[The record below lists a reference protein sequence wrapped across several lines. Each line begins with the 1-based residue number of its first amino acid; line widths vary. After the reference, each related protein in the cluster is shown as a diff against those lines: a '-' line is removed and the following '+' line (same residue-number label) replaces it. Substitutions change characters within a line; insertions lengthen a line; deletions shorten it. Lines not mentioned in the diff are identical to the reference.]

1 MTRATDPRPRS
12 AGSGATAPR
21 RRRFIGYLV
30 PVAVLV
36 VLAWAAFEIIGLR
49 LVRVSRRAVP
59 LRQAEAPRSQIPM
72 AGESTADLAAETP
85 RNLILVI
92 ADGFGFA
99 HLTAARTTLHGI
111 NGASVWDRF
120 SHVGW
125 QRTHPVAGFLTD
137 SAAAATALATGIPT
151 NYGVIG
157 VDVDGR
163 PLETLFDRAADLG
176 YRTGVVTD
184 SYIWDATP
192 AAFVTHSPQRGNDSA
207 GATLRQ
213 LGESSLEI
221 LVGELED
228 VGEDE
233 VPEWEASVEL
243 LRGRFEVLGPDAAAA
258 LLRGLETAE
267 SPTIAIF
274 EEDQVTDLESDPNL
288 PSLAAA
294 ALRRL
299 SSDERPF
306 LLLIESEEPDA
317 AGHDNDFGRVLRGLE
332 ALEATLELV
341 LDFASEGGETLVVFT
356 SDHETGGLALSIA
369 DYYNMQ
375 LEAVWASRDHTGV
388 VVPVLASGPGA
399 DAFAGSRTN
408 WELGRLLGRTLRRP

>member
-1 MTRATDPRPRS
+1 MRRATDPRLRS
-12 AGSGATAPR
+12 TGPEAPATR
-21 RRRFIGYLV
+21 RRPFIGYLV
-30 PVAVLV
+30 TVAILA

-59 LRQAEAPRSQIPM
+59 LHQSDAPQAQVTMPE
-72 AGESTADLAAETP
+72 ESAADLADRTP

-111 NGASVWDRF
+111 NGPSVWDRF
-120 SHVGW
+120 SHIGW

-137 SAAAATALATGIPT
+137 SAAAATALATGRQT
-151 NYGVIG
+151 NYGAIG
-157 VDVDGR
+157 VEVDGR
-163 PLETLFDRAADLG
+163 PIETLFERAADLG

-192 AAFVTHSPQRGNDSA
+192 AAFVTHSPQRGNDNA
-207 GATLRQ
+207 GAAQRQ

-243 LRGRFEVLGPDAAAA
+243 LSERFEVLGPDADAA
-258 LLRGLETAE
+258 LLRRLETAE

-288 PSLAAA
+288 PSIAAA
-294 ALRRL
+294 APRRL
-299 SSDERPF
+299 CSDQRPF

-317 AGHDNDFGRVLRGLE
+317 AGHDNDFGRLLRGLE
-332 ALEATLELV
+332 ARLSA
-341 LDFASEGGETLVVFT
+341 ETLF
-356 SDHETGGLALSIA
+356 LA
-369 DYYNMQ
+369 
-375 LEAVWASRDHTGV
+375 VG
-388 VVPVLASGPGA
+388 
-399 DAFAGSRTN
+399 
-408 WELGRLLGRTLRRP
+408 

>member
-1 MTRATDPRPRS
+1 M
-12 AGSGATAPR
+12 
-21 RRRFIGYLV
+21 I
-30 PVAVLV
+30 
-36 VLAWAAFEIIGLR
+36 LAWAAFEIIGLR
-49 LVRVSRRAVP
+49 VVRVSRHAVP
-59 LRQAEAPRSQIPM
+59 LRQADALPAHESTAE
-72 AGESTADLAAETP
+72 ESTADLAAEAP

-125 QRTHPVAGFLTD
+125 QRTHPVVGFITD
-137 SAAAATALATGIPT
+137 SGAAATALATGHQT
-151 NYGVIG
+151 KYEAIG

-163 PLETLFDRAADLG
+163 PLETLFERAAALG

-192 AAFVTHSPQRGNDSA
+192 AAFVTHSPQRGNDNA
-207 GATLRQ
+207 GNTLRQ

-243 LRGRFEVLGPDAAAA
+243 LGEGFEVLGPDADAA
-258 LLRGLETAE
+258 LLRRLETAE

-274 EEDQVTDLESDPNL
+274 EEDQVTDLESEPNL
-288 PSLAAA
+288 PSLAAVS
-294 ALRRL
+294 LRRL
-299 SSDERPF
+299 TSDRRPF
-306 LLLIESEEPDA
+306 VLLIESEEPDA
-317 AGHDNDFGRVLRGLE
+317 AGHRNDFGRVLRGLE
-332 ALEATLELV
+332 ALDTTLEMV
-341 LDFASEGGETLVVFT
+341 LDFASEDGETLVVFT

-369 DYYNMQ
+369 DWHNMQ
-375 LEAVWASRDHTGV
+375 LEAIWASRDHTGS
-388 VVPVLASGPGA
+388 VVPVLAFGPGA
-399 DAFAGSRTN
+399 EVFGGSHAN
-408 WELGRLLGRTLRRP
+408 WELGRLLGRTLRQQSTIRGSEGEKGRYFMSSPAASD